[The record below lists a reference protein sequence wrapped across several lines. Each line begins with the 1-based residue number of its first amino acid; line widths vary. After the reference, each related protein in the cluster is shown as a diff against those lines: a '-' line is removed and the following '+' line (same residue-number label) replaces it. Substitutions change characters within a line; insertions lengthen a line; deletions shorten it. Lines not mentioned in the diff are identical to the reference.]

1 MRWASSAV
9 ALVLLCACGN
19 LSNDDIAFVEAMP
32 QKSQLHVQV
41 PNGST
46 AQSLC
51 SIGSADIYANAKAT
65 GQSINSG
72 VDDMLALVEAIRT
85 VTPTTRD
92 DDSRTWGPF
101 PDQQHPG
108 VLIKVVMV
116 RELDQTRTPWRWI
129 YSIAAFGPPAS
140 GYLPILEGEF
150 FGAQARNGIGRIT
163 FHFENTTT
171 LGINDPKNPN
181 PPNFPARFYY
191 DLSGDPRT
199 ISVDLTLGVNAF
211 GLVAFDYFFAGYVD
225 GHGRFDFSIP
235 DPNSTCYVDIS
246 TFFNSQGAGRDVFHL
261 RCGSTLSSDVNQCWD
276 PSGCLTFIDD
286 PFAFTPICGL
296 LNLKPC
302 LLGDSSI
309 CPPGL

>member
-1 MRWASSAV
+1 MRWASSPV
-9 ALVLLCACGN
+9 ALALLCACGN
-19 LSNDDIAFVEAMP
+19 LSNEDIAFAEAIP
-32 QKSQLHVQV
+32 QKDQLRVQV
-41 PNGST
+41 PGGSA

-51 SIGSADIYANAKAT
+51 ANGSADIYTSAKTT
-65 GQSINSG
+65 GQSINAG
-72 VDDMLALVEAIRT
+72 VDGMLALVDSIRT

-92 DDSRTWGPF
+92 DDARTWGPF
-101 PDQQHPG
+101 PDQKHPG
-108 VLIKVVMV
+108 VLIKVTMV
-116 RELDQTRTPWRWI
+116 RELDATYTPWRWI
-129 YSIAAFGPPAS
+129 YTFTASRPP
-140 GYLPILEGEF
+140 GGFLPIVEGEF

-163 FHFENTTT
+163 LHFESSRS
-171 LGINDPKNPN
+171 LAINNPN
-181 PPNFPARFYY
+181 DPNFPARFYY

-211 GLVAFDYFFAGYVD
+211 GLVAFDYFFAGYAD

-261 RCGSTLSSDVNQCWD
+261 RCGSTLSSDVKQCWD

-302 LLGDSSI
+302 LLGNSSL